1 MQNVKSQ
8 LAMMAL
14 MMFSRH
20 PQVSPVG
27 PANPQRK
34 PERIKGLQS
43 CGPVHSRRQI
53 GRNYPCLCGRVNES
67 SLEWR
72 LVDGELKKLPRPMKF
87 KDCCHAAA
95 RESRRSSQ
103 VRGRQIVSRRMQATL
118 DAQCN

>member
-14 MMFSRH
+14 AMFSRH

-43 CGPVHSRRQI
+43 CGPVHSRWLM
-53 GRNYPCLCGRVNES
+53 GFPP
-67 SLEWR
+67 EWD
-72 LVDGELKKLPRPMKF
+72 VF
-87 KDCCHAAA
+87 AAMVTPLS
-95 RESRRSSQ
+95 RKSRRLS
-103 VRGRQIVSRRMQATL
+103 
-118 DAQCN
+118 